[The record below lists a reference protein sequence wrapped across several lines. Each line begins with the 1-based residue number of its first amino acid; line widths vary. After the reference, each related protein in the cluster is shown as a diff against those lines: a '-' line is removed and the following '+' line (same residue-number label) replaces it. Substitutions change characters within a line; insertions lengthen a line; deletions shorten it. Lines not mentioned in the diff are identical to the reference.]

1 MALKINVGCGAHL
14 IPGWV
19 NIDRTPTAGA
29 LPGDA
34 TALPVATASAEAVV
48 LLDVLEHLHPTREA
62 PTAIA
67 EAFRVLISGGVI
79 RVSTPDLALLAR
91 AYGEN
96 KMLDHGQASQPGWY
110 ASVSAAAQFSAHAFG
125 NHSPTTPPGVY
136 DGHQALYDEA
146 WLGETLRAAGFREVC
161 CQRPRES
168 MSESIRLEVVDR
180 WPDTSLIME
189 GRRWV

>member
-1 MALKINVGCGAHL
+1 VALKINVGCGAHL

-91 AYGEN
+91 AYVEN

-110 ASVSAAAQFSAHAFG
+110 ASVSAAATKHSTTRHGSARRFARPG
-125 NHSPTTPPGVY
+125 SEKYVANDPERVCLSQSASKWSIVGQTP
-136 DGHQALYDEA
+136 
-146 WLGETLRAAGFREVC
+146 R
-161 CQRPRES
+161 
-168 MSESIRLEVVDR
+168 
-180 WPDTSLIME
+180 
-189 GRRWV
+189 